1 MMRLGLSLPTFT
13 DDVDRPVAA
22 ARRAAELGFDG
33 VFSVDHLFPPGFP
46 ERPSLEA
53 FATLS
58 AIAVSNP
65 GLGVGLLVA
74 RAGVRP
80 VGLLAKQAAALDQL
94 SGGRAILGLGAGDAL
109 VRAEHE
115 TLGLPFPNAEERVA
129 LLEETAHAARSLFA
143 GKPWS
148 GGDRVPA
155 IEGPLLPSGRPDVW
169 VGGTSDRVVRAAAR
183 AANAWNGWNLDADGF
198 AARAAALAE
207 AATQAGRDPAEV
219 VPTWGGIVLV
229 GEDEHDLAAVSEARD
244 AVGPA
249 WDAWRGTAG
258 ELRAF
263 ADQLREH
270 GCAWFVCAVAGS
282 DDRAEI
288 IAQAL
293 GER

>member
-1 MMRLGLSLPTFT
+1 MRLGLSLPTFT
-13 DDVDRPVAA
+13 EDVERPLTA
-22 ARRAAELGFDG
+22 ARRAAELGFHG

-46 ERPSLEA
+46 KRPSLEA
-53 FATLS
+53 FAILS

-65 GLGVGLLVA
+65 GLGVGVLVA

-115 TLGLPFPNAEERVA
+115 TLGLPFRPAHERVA
-129 LLEETAHAARSLFA
+129 LLEETALATRRLFA
-143 GKPWS
+143 GEPWP

-155 IEGPLLPSGRPDVW
+155 IEGPLLPPGRPNVW
-169 VGGTSDRVVRAAAR
+169 VGGTSEGVVRAAAR
-183 AANAWNGWNLDADGF
+183 AANAWNGWNLDAEGF

-207 AATQAGRDPAEV
+207 AATEAGRDPAEV

-229 GEDEHDLAAVSEARD
+229 GEDDHDLAALAEARD

-249 WDAWRGTAG
+249 WQAWRGTAD

-263 ADQLREH
+263 ADRLRAH

-288 IAQAL
+288 VARAL
-293 GER
+293 RER